1 MRKVDITKSVTRV
14 CYLLL
19 IELWSVREMMLIKNE
34 ENRNPRSI
42 GIYLCTYKHTRQK
55 MCSILC
61 WTQNR
66 AHNLIFFQKSV
77 VRTLNSKIEWS
88 TLLFGANT
96 ESSTK
101 HTCNT
106 TLIIE
111 NVLKNMSLL
120 HSFQIYYIHIL
131 LSILKYVSNLYF
143 YITVKSLSKSQ

>member
-19 IELWSVREMMLIKNE
+19 IELWNVREMMLIKNE

-101 HTCNT
+101 HTSNT
-106 TLIIE
+106 TLISDKIFVTFFCKFISISMLNAIKILE
-111 NVLKNMSLL
+111 MNIDSTLL
-120 HSFQIYYIHIL
+120 AMETL
-131 LSILKYVSNLYF
+131 
-143 YITVKSLSKSQ
+143 